1 MQKRREKNN
10 NKGKIYIFTDIYVK
24 EKKNKQTNNNKKL
37 TIRNPY
43 KVTYLFLAQFI
54 PIPIPS
60 KADSKEAL
68 RKMTNIL
75 RSTCC

>member
-10 NKGKIYIFTDIYVK
+10 NKGKIYIFTDNYVK
-24 EKKNKQTNNNKKL
+24 KKRNKLQKKIL

-43 KVTYLFLAQFI
+43 KGTYLFLAQFI
-54 PIPIPS
+54 SIPIPS

>member
-24 EKKNKQTNNNKKL
+24 KKETNNNKKL

-43 KVTYLFLAQFI
+43 KGTYLFLAQFI